1 MNEPE
6 IAIMP
11 DQPYPLFTWVWA
23 RVMVDGEVRHL
34 VGRVFGRS
42 FVRRRYDVM
51 ADRLYQHI
59 PAEDVAVMELADPPM
74 LAIEHRPQ
82 AA

>member
-1 MNEPE
+1 MT
-6 IAIMP
+6 

-23 RVMVDGEVRHL
+23 RVMINGEVRHL

-51 ADRLYQHI
+51 AEKLYQHI
-59 PAEDVAVMELADPPM
+59 PAEDVRVLDTEDPP
-74 LAIEHRPQ
+74 LPLPEHRPTPPQ